1 MTPTRRTFLQI
12 GASSLASA
20 FTKTSTHSR
29 EPIPQQ
35 RCRSFHVVQID
46 VFSAYRLQG
55 NALAV
60 FTDARGLSDSEMQ
73 DLARETNLQETTFVF
88 PRDPAV
94 EKEHGVKVRIFIP
107 EQEIPFAGHPTL
119 GTAMVLRN
127 RLVAQGKKSEGSNDT
142 IQDIP
147 LDLQVGRIPVTF
159 RQDVSGNVFGEMR
172 QIDPVFGPTHDR
184 ATVAAL
190 VGVKPTDISEEG
202 PIQTISTGLPF
213 AIVPLKHL
221 STLQS
226 LRPDFQEIRAYFN
239 REPVMTDF
247 YYVTCETQE
256 SEVGLRSR
264 GMFSPGGEDPATG
277 SAAGCTAAWM
287 VRYGIA
293 QPSQSVHIQ
302 QGVEIKRPSHIF
314 VRANKQ
320 GEKIT
325 DVRVGGHAVEVME
338 GEFSL

>member
-1 MTPTRRTFLQI
+1 MTPTRRDFLQI
-12 GASSLASA
+12 GASSLAAA
-20 FTKTSTHSR
+20 FTRTSGHSR
-29 EPIPQQ
+29 DPVPQQ
-35 RCRSFHVVQID
+35 RSRRFHVVQID
-46 VFSAYRLQG
+46 VFSAHRLQG

-73 DLARETNLQETTFVF
+73 DIARETNLQETTFVF

-94 EKEHGVKVRIFIP
+94 EKEHGVKVRIFIS
-107 EQEIPFAGHPTL
+107 EQEIPFGGHPTL
-119 GTAMVLRN
+119 GTAMVLLSRQ
-127 RLVAQGKKSEGSNDT
+127 LAQSKKSDAGDGT
-142 IQDIP
+142 IQDIA

-159 RQDVSGNVFGEMR
+159 CNDVSGKVFGEMH

-190 VGVKPTDISEEG
+190 VGVKPADISEEG
-202 PIQTISTGLPF
+202 PIQTISTGLQF
-213 AIVPLKHL
+213 AVVPLKRL

-226 LRPDFQEIRAYFN
+226 LRPDFQRIRAYFD
-239 REPVMTDF
+239 REHVLTDF
-247 YYVTCETQE
+247 YYVTRETQE

-264 GMFSPGGEDPATG
+264 GMFSTGGEDPATG
-277 SAAGCTAAWM
+277 SAAGCTVAWM

-293 QPSQSVHIQ
+293 QPGQTVHIQ

-320 GEKIT
+320 GEKIVE
-325 DVRVGGHAVEVME
+325 VRVGGHAVEIME

>member
-1 MTPTRRTFLQI
+1 MASTRRHFLQI
-12 GASSLASA
+12 GASSLAAA
-20 FTKTSTHSR
+20 FTNSPYSHD
-29 EPIPQQ
+29 PVPQQ
-35 RCRSFHVVQID
+35 RSRGFHVVQID
-46 VFSAYRLQG
+46 VFSAHRLQG

-73 DLARETNLQETTFVF
+73 DIARETNLQETTFVF

-94 EKEHGVKVRIFIP
+94 EKEHGVKVRIFIV
-107 EQEIPFAGHPTL
+107 EQEIPFGGHPTL

-127 RLVAQGKKSEGSNDT
+127 RRLVQSKKSDAGNGA
-142 IQDIP
+142 IQDIS

-159 RQDVSGNVFGEMR
+159 RDDVSGNVFGEMH
-172 QIDPVFGPTHDR
+172 QIDPVFGPTHDL

-213 AIVPLKHL
+213 AIVPLKRL

-226 LRPDFQEIRAYFN
+226 LRPDLQKIRAYFD
-239 REPVMTDF
+239 REPVLTNF
-247 YYVTCETQE
+247 FYVTRETQD

-264 GMFSPGGEDPATG
+264 GLFTTGGEDPATG
-277 SAAGCTAAWM
+277 SASGCTAAWM

-293 QPSQSVHIQ
+293 QPGQTVHIQ
-302 QGVEIKRPSHIF
+302 QGVEMKRPSHIF
-314 VRANKQ
+314 VHANKQ
-320 GEKIT
+320 GERIT